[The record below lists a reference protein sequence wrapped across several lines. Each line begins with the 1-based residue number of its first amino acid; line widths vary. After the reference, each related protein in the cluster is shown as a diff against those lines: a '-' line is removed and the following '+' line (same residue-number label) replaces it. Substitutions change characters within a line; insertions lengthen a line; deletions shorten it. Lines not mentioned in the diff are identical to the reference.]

1 MTDNSTHHIP
11 IHFTE
16 ADGSPMVGHITVKP
30 EVLEAITL
38 AEALLHEAG
47 ITAITIRNDMRI
59 DGSDETRDT
68 IQFNPREVDAMSDK
82 QFDVY
87 REALQ
92 RIMRHL
98 HIDGVVPTNVS
109 CVSIRVS
116 NRAVTA
122 EI

>member
-1 MTDNSTHHIP
+1 MTLSSTHTIP
-11 IHFTE
+11 IHLTE
-16 ADGSPMVGHITVKP
+16 ADGSPMVGRIAVKP
-30 EVLEAITL
+30 EVLEAIHL
-38 AEALLHEAG
+38 AETLLHEAG

-116 NRAVTA
+116 NRAVTT